1 MIGWIG
7 FRGDL
12 DSRSRYISFAFGV
25 LLVAL
30 FSAVGWGIDNATNVI
45 DLSSQLTTVAR
56 SASIGLGTGYY
67 LGATLTQNE
76 TSERW
81 IFLGIFVAITIGAI
95 STSVISVIPNQI
107 SIASLLQPI
116 IIVVGV
122 AVSILAHQTPAIQT
136 TDKYKE
142 IFRFISG
149 YVTTAVV
156 AILASVNY
164 IFSILAKLDSIV
176 SDNITLVIGGLIILL
191 VGLYLGSGINTSSS
205 DE

>member
-1 MIGWIG
+1 MIGWDG

-30 FSAVGWGIDNATNVI
+30 FSAIGWGIDNATNVI
-45 DLSSQLTTVAR
+45 NLSSQLTTIAR

-95 STSVISVIPNQI
+95 STSVASVVPNEL
-107 SIASLLQPI
+107 SITSLLEPI

-122 AVSILAHQTPAIQT
+122 AVSMLAHQTPAIQT
-136 TDKYKE
+136 TEQYKE
-142 IFRFISG
+142 VFRFISG
-149 YVTTAVV
+149 YITTIIVV
-156 AILASVNY
+156 ILASVNY
-164 IFSILAKLDSIV
+164 IFSILGKLDSIV
-176 SDNITLVIGGLIILL
+176 SDNIKLVVGGLIILI
-191 VGLYLGSGINTSSS
+191 VGIYLGSGINTSSS